1 MNRRAFLK
9 AAAYGI
15 GGAAAVKSGLV
26 FAGKGLSSSP
36 LQSQYNLAAAEGA
49 SRFIHPTMASNSLDP
64 VGVRLVCWF
73 DVSGSIDN
81 NEYDAQLEAMASAI
95 RSQDFQDAVYFSH
108 GPQSLAICVADF
120 GSSADIRIPWLDIRK
135 GDKHKFHQLA
145 DEITGLTRRETGS
158 TSHISALGF
167 SMDCLDNCPWEAT
180 RTVVDVMTDGKN
192 NTGGSNTTVK
202 SYVKN
207 LAEDYEAT
215 VNALVTVTSSE
226 RDLDEWARKTLVT
239 PGGFIKQDGRALD
252 RGFVKVVARQD
263 NGNTLNKVHDAM
275 RIAFREKLILEVA
288 DLELDNLREQVTK
301 ERRAGPLG
309 LIQRLL

>member
-1 MNRRAFLK
+1 MVLAARPPLRA
-9 AAAYGI
+9 
-15 GGAAAVKSGLV
+15 
-26 FAGKGLSSSP
+26 GLSLPVKDYRPHRCKVSTIWPLRKARAVLSIRPWPRTALTLLAYALCAGLMSAARLITMNMMRSSKP
-36 LQSQYNLAAAEGA
+36 WPARSGHKIFRMPFILVTARNRW
-49 SRFIHPTMASNSLDP
+49 RFALPI
-64 VGVRLVCWF
+64 
-73 DVSGSIDN
+73 
-81 NEYDAQLEAMASAI
+81 SA
-95 RSQDFQDAVYFSH
+95 
-108 GPQSLAICVADF
+108 P
-120 GSSADIRIPWLDIRK
+120 ADIRIPWLDIRK

-252 RGFVKVVARQD
+252 RGSVKVVARQD